1 MVVIYTI
8 KEVEKMLQLD
18 YTFERQIELERQA
31 GEENDGTEFKELAY
45 GEYTNINVT
54 SDKIFFSDYRT
65 GEVYYTSTTN
75 PGEISL
81 FSPGTDK

>member
-1 MVVIYTI
+1 MYQRRYITGVSNRTPTGGGKNAAICMI
-8 KEVEKMLQLD
+8 K
-18 YTFERQIELERQA
+18 
-31 GEENDGTEFKELAY
+31 NDGTEFKELAH